1 MANVRLENPAV
12 RIWLAFPEA
21 FKDWENPTAAE
32 FNANPTNDKAGLIFD
47 ITCAV
52 NQDGSNFDLADPD
65 VDDSLSFCQVAG
77 SQTATSLNPEITLE
91 IFRSED
97 PDAEDTANL
106 AFSLLA
112 WKGVEY
118 FAILSVGEEPGEDVA
133 IGHRVKMARMGIDFP
148 SDIFGSGEKVRLSQA
163 MAARGDVNWNHRV
176 AA

>member
-21 FKDWENPTAAE
+21 FADWQNPTAAE
-32 FNANPTNDKAGLIFD
+32 FNANPTNDPKGLIFD

-52 NQDGSNFDLADPD
+52 NQDGSNFDLGDPD

-77 SQTATSLNPEITLE
+77 SSTTTSLNPEITLE

-97 PDAEDTANL
+97 PDEANTANL
-106 AFSLLA
+106 AFGLLA

-118 FAILSVGEEPGEDVA
+118 FAIMSVGEEPGTAVA
-133 IGHRVKMARMGIDFP
+133 VGHEMKMARMGIDFP
-148 SDIFGSGEKVRLSQA
+148 SDVFGSGEKVRLSQEL
-163 MAARGDVNWNHRV
+163 AARGDVLWNHTV